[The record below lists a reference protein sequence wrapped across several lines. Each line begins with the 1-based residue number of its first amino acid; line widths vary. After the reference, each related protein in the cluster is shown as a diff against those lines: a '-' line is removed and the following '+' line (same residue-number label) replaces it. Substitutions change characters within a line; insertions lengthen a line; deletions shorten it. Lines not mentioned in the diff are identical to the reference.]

1 MKYYQNISAFMV
13 YLDALFDTRLT
24 LLYEMNP
31 DSVKL
36 ALESDYLFRDEEVFP
51 GIDKHEFITRYH
63 ERDKR
68 LLKNAMVTP
77 VIDMIVQ
84 FIHETNHNNISS
96 PQLIRPKIIINT
108 YPYHLSK
115 EEGDIIKAAVNN
127 YIKHSA
133 EVEILHIPYE
143 SLTPTYLR
151 QEVSIVMMYDYYRW
165 LETHSESKLFESD
178 RCPDIS
184 LIAPGLYFKSKPNRQ
199 MSEKAKEL
207 GLTPLGVIEAH
218 AGPIIDL
225 KLVTIDVY
233 CAKYIKRPKKKVSI
247 NPD

>member
-1 MKYYQNISAFMV
+1 MKHYQNISAFMV

-36 ALESDYLFRDEEVFP
+36 ALESNYLFRDEEVFP
-51 GIDKHEFITRYH
+51 GIDKNEFITQYH
-63 ERDKR
+63 NRTKK
-68 LLKNAMVTP
+68 LLKNAMITP
-77 VIDMIVQ
+77 AIDMIYQ
-84 FIHETNHNNISS
+84 FVHETNQNNISS

-108 YPYHLSK
+108 FPYVLTETESN
-115 EEGDIIKAAVNN
+115 IIKMAVEN
-127 YIKHSA
+127 YIKRSA
-133 EVEILHIPYE
+133 EVEVLHISYE
-143 SLTPTYLR
+143 SLTPTYMR
-151 QEVSIVMMYDYYRW
+151 QEVSIVMMYDYYNW
-165 LETHSESKLFESD
+165 LEVHSESKLFERD
-178 RCPDIS
+178 RCPEIS

-225 KLVTIDVY
+225 KLVLIDVY
-233 CAKYIKRPKKKVSI
+233 CAKYIKRPSKKVTRGL
-247 NPD
+247 D